1 MVESKGPVQAQPIN
15 AGDKTMQRRQLIATT
30 VASAA
35 FPSLVWSQA
44 LEKPQLS
51 IAVGGKNLF

>member
-1 MVESKGPVQAQPIN
+1 
-15 AGDKTMQRRQLIATT
+15 MQRRQLIATT